1 MKLEWM
7 KINEEKGFL
16 LGEESYI
23 STTFA
28 SKIEGGLLLRH
39 EKRIWSRRDETIAVS
54 ESMTFVPSRASLD
67 VNEKNLYVRAAYDV

>member
-7 KINEEKGFL
+7 KVSEEKGFL
-16 LGEESYI
+16 LGQESYI

-39 EKRIWSRRDETIAVS
+39 EKRTLVGLNTITSS
-54 ESMTFVPSRASLD
+54 ESMTFIPSKTSID
-67 VNEKNLYVRAAYDV
+67 TNEKNLYVRAAYDV